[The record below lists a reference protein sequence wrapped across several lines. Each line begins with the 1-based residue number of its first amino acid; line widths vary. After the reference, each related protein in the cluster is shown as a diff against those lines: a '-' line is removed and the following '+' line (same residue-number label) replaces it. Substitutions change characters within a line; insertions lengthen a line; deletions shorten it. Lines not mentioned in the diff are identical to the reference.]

1 MLVHLYAYSV
11 PLSNVVLCLANS
23 IKEEVVYELHM
34 IAVFCC
40 FTSDG
45 WRLCCL
51 RVELSTS

>member
-1 MLVHLYAYSV
+1 MLVHQYAYSV
-11 PLSNVVLCLANS
+11 PLSNVILCLANS
-23 IKEEVVYELHM
+23 IMEEVIYELHM